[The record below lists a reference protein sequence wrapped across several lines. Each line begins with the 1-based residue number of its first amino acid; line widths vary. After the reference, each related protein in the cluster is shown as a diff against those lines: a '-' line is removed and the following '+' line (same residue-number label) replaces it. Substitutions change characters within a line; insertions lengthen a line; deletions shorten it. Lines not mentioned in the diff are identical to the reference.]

1 MKSEKSKNKIKLFVF
16 LLGLFVHKINFTNQ
30 LFWAFWLDFDFVRKT
45 NKFNKV
51 INDESTAVDKTIEN
65 SNKKSSN
72 QKKKF

>member
-1 MKSEKSKNKIKLFVF
+1 M
-16 LLGLFVHKINFTNQ
+16 HKINFTNQ

-65 SNKKSSN
+65 SNKKSLN
-72 QKKKF
+72 QKIF